1 MGKKGF
7 TILIITVIYLCAVSA
22 SLLPLFG
29 GNRIS
34 DAAIRNRKA
43 NIEYMSIRMSGG
55 LSGRTDKTIEVFSE
69 GDKYYLVS
77 TGDDGVKHELTK
89 FEYLLCT
96 DIDFDRLREQEGVNG
111 SDLIYE
117 HVEYRPVGGDIVSLP
132 AKSYYNFP
140 GMIYLFNRILTTP
153 GYEITRAD
161 ELAIELGK
169 YAYLHDSPD
178 IIYMSSQNLGNNI
191 YGPYTSLYYGNGDP
205 KQQYEFWQKC
215 KDIKND
221 AGKIVSTFVNGSVD
235 SEKKDKMLKEYKS
248 IPSHPDSVY
257 YRVQTTDDIVL
268 VEMIDLD
275 TSTFF
280 LTYADKSRRQDIVR
294 IMTGNESGLAGTII
308 ALAIETVVF
317 AGAVGAVMVI
327 AKKKK
332 SANSP
337 AVKSSSETE

>member
-29 GNRIS
+29 GNSIP
-34 DAAIRNRKA
+34 DARVKNHKV
-43 NIEYMSIRMSGG
+43 NIEYMSVHMSGG
-55 LSGRTDKTIEVFSE
+55 LSVINETIEVFSE
-69 GDKYYLVS
+69 GGKYYLVS
-77 TGDDGVKHELTK
+77 TYDDGVKHELTK

-96 DIDFDRLREQEGVNG
+96 DIDFDFLREQDGVIG

-132 AKSYYNFP
+132 AKSYYSFP

-169 YAYLHDSPD
+169 YAYLHSSPD
-178 IIYMSSQNLGNNI
+178 IIYMSSQNLGDNI
-191 YGPYTSLYYGNGDP
+191 YGPYLDCYYGNGDP

-215 KDIKND
+215 KDGIDKD
-221 AGKIVSTFVNGSVD
+221 AGAILNRLVNRSYS
-235 SEKKDKMLKEYKS
+235 SEEKDKLLQEYQN
-248 IPSHPDSVY
+248 IPSGSGSDY
-257 YRVQTTDDIVL
+257 YRVETNDDIVL

-294 IMTGNESGLAGTII
+294 IMTGNKAGLAGTVI

-317 AGAVGAVMVI
+317 AGAVGAVLVI
-327 AKKKK
+327 AKKK
-332 SANSP
+332 A
-337 AVKSSSETE
+337 AA

>member
-1 MGKKGF
+1 M
-7 TILIITVIYLCAVSA
+7 
-22 SLLPLFG
+22 
-29 GNRIS
+29 

-169 YAYLHDSPD
+169 YAYLHGSPD
-178 IIYMSSQNLGNNI
+178 IIYMSSQNLSDNI
-191 YGPYTSLYYGNGDP
+191 YGPYLDCYYGNGDP

-215 KDIKND
+215 KDGIDKD
-221 AGKIVSTFVNGSVD
+221 AGAILNRLVNRSYS
-235 SEKKDKMLKEYKS
+235 SEEKDKLLEEYQN
-248 IPSHPDSVY
+248 IPSGSGSDY
-257 YRVQTTDDIVL
+257 YRVETNDDIVL

-280 LTYADKSRRQDIVR
+280 LTYADNSRRQDIVR
-294 IMTGNESGLAGTII
+294 IMTGNKAGLAGTVI
-308 ALAIETVVF
+308 ALAIEAVVF
-317 AGAVGAVMVI
+317 AGAVCAVLVI
-327 AKKKK
+327 AKKK
-332 SANSP
+332 A
-337 AVKSSSETE
+337 AA

>member
-29 GNRIS
+29 GNRIL

-77 TGDDGVKHELTK
+77 TGDNGVKHELTK

-111 SDLIYE
+111 NDLIYE
-117 HVEYRPVGGDIVSLP
+117 HVEYRPVGGVIVSLP

-169 YAYLHDSPD
+169 YAYLHGSPD
-178 IIYMSSQNLGNNI
+178 IIYMSSQNLGDNI
-191 YGPYTSLYYGNGDP
+191 YGPYLDCYYGNGDP

-215 KDIKND
+215 KDGIDKD
-221 AGKIVSTFVNGSVD
+221 AGAILNRLVNRSYS
-235 SEKKDKMLKEYKS
+235 SEEKDKLLEEYQN
-248 IPSHPDSVY
+248 IPSGSGSDY
-257 YRVQTTDDIVL
+257 YRVETNDDIVL

-280 LTYADKSRRQDIVR
+280 LTYADNSRRQDIVR
-294 IMTGNESGLAGTII
+294 IMTGNKAGLAGTVI

-317 AGAVGAVMVI
+317 AGAVCAVLVI
-327 AKKKK
+327 AKKK
-332 SANSP
+332 A
-337 AVKSSSETE
+337 AA

>member
-29 GNRIS
+29 GGRIS

-55 LSGRTDKTIEVFSE
+55 LSGRTDKAIEVFSE

-117 HVEYRPVGGDIVSLP
+117 HVEYKPVGGDIVSLP

-161 ELAIELGK
+161 GYRDEPVEV
-169 YAYLHDSPD
+169 D
-178 IIYMSSQNLGNNI
+178 
-191 YGPYTSLYYGNGDP
+191 
-205 KQQYEFWQKC
+205 
-215 KDIKND
+215 
-221 AGKIVSTFVNGSVD
+221 VSD
-235 SEKKDKMLKEYKS
+235 W
-248 IPSHPDSVY
+248 DSVFY
-257 YRVQTTDDIVL
+257 VL
-268 VEMIDLD
+268 KDEPIAHFGIMGDLPV
-275 TSTFF
+275 S
-280 LTYADKSRRQDIVR
+280 VR
-294 IMTGNESGLAGTII
+294 
-308 ALAIETVVF
+308 
-317 AGAVGAVMVI
+317 
-327 AKKKK
+327 
-332 SANSP
+332 
-337 AVKSSSETE
+337 

>member
-7 TILIITVIYLCAVSA
+7 TILIITVIYLCAVSS
-22 SLLPLFG
+22 SLLPLFSG
-29 GNRIS
+29 GRIS
-34 DAAIRNRKA
+34 DARVNSRKV
-43 NIEYMSIRMSGG
+43 NIEYMSIHMSGG
-55 LSGRTDKTIEVFSE
+55 LSGRTDKTIEVFNE

-96 DIDFDRLREQEGVNG
+96 DIDFDRLREQDGVNG

-140 GMIYLFNRILTTP
+140 GMIYFFNRILTTP
-153 GYEITRAD
+153 DYEITRAD

-169 YAYLHDSPD
+169 YAYLHGSPD
-178 IIYMSSQNLGNNI
+178 IVYMSSQYLGDNI
-191 YGPYTSLYYGNGDP
+191 YGPYLDCYYGNGNP

-215 KDIKND
+215 KDLTND

-248 IPSHPDSVY
+248 IPSHPDSAY
-257 YRVQTTDDIVL
+257 YRVQTNDDIVL

-294 IMTGNESGLAGTII
+294 IMTGNEVGLAGTVITI
-308 ALAIETVVF
+308 AIETVVF
-317 AGAVGAVMVI
+317 AGAVGAVLVI
-327 AKKKK
+327 AKKK
-332 SANSP
+332 A
-337 AVKSSSETE
+337 AA

>member
-29 GNRIS
+29 GNRIL

-169 YAYLHDSPD
+169 YAYLHGSPD
-178 IIYMSSQNLGNNI
+178 IIYMSSQNLGDNI
-191 YGPYTSLYYGNGDP
+191 YGPYLDCYYGNGDP

-215 KDIKND
+215 KDGIDKD
-221 AGKIVSTFVNGSVD
+221 AGAILNRLVNRSYS
-235 SEKKDKMLKEYKS
+235 SEEKDKLLEEYQN
-248 IPSHPDSVY
+248 IPSGSGSDY
-257 YRVQTTDDIVL
+257 YRVETNDDIVL

-280 LTYADKSRRQDIVR
+280 LTYADNSRRQDIVR
-294 IMTGNESGLAGTII
+294 IMTGNKAGLAGTVI
-308 ALAIETVVF
+308 ALAIEAVVF
-317 AGAVGAVMVI
+317 AGAVCAVLVI
-327 AKKKK
+327 AKKK
-332 SANSP
+332 A
-337 AVKSSSETE
+337 AA

>member
-1 MGKKGF
+1 M
-7 TILIITVIYLCAVSA
+7 
-22 SLLPLFG
+22 
-29 GNRIS
+29 

-169 YAYLHDSPD
+169 YAYLHGSPD
-178 IIYMSSQNLGNNI
+178 IIYMSSQNLGDNI
-191 YGPYTSLYYGNGDP
+191 YGPYLDCYYGNGDP

-215 KDIKND
+215 KDGIDKD
-221 AGKIVSTFVNGSVD
+221 AGAILNRLVNRSYS
-235 SEKKDKMLKEYKS
+235 SEEKDKLLEEYQN
-248 IPSHPDSVY
+248 IPSGSGSDY
-257 YRVQTTDDIVL
+257 YRVETNDDIVL

-280 LTYADKSRRQDIVR
+280 LTYADNSRRQDIVR
-294 IMTGNESGLAGTII
+294 IMTGNKAGLAGTVI
-308 ALAIETVVF
+308 ALAIEAVVF
-317 AGAVGAVMVI
+317 AGAVCAVLVI
-327 AKKKK
+327 AKKK
-332 SANSP
+332 A
-337 AVKSSSETE
+337 AA

>member
-43 NIEYMSIRMSGG
+43 NIEYMSIHMSGG

-169 YAYLHDSPD
+169 YAYLHGSPD
-178 IIYMSSQNLGNNI
+178 IIYMSSQNLGDNI
-191 YGPYTSLYYGNGDP
+191 YGPYLDCYYGNGDP

-215 KDIKND
+215 KNGIDKD
-221 AGKIVSTFVNGSVD
+221 AGAILNRLVNRNYSREEQDKIL
-235 SEKKDKMLKEYKS
+235 EEYKYL
-248 IPSHPDSVY
+248 PSGSCY
-257 YRVQTTDDIVL
+257 YRVETNDDIVL

-294 IMTGNESGLAGTII
+294 IMTGNKSGLAGTII

-317 AGAVGAVMVI
+317 AGAVCAVLVI
-327 AKKKK
+327 AKKK
-332 SANSP
+332 A
-337 AVKSSSETE
+337 AV